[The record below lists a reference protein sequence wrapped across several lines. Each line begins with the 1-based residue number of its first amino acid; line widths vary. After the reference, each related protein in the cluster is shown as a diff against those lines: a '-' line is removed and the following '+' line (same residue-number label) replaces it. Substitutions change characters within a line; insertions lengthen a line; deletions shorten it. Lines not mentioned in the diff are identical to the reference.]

1 MADESD
7 RNSGLQEAHT
17 LAENSGAAAIE
28 PDPER
33 AAKVG
38 ATRAMTEAAMKDLG
52 EQLAGGDDEAEQ
64 PSLLLDEADE
74 QLALFAGPVRHV
86 AETIN
91 AARAGRGRPK
101 GSKNKANAEFR
112 DTLMR
117 MGYRHPGLNLAALAN
132 ADPAGLAMELG
143 ALPPPPDNRPA
154 HEWLQ
159 AMVLAGAIKRDVVT
173 GLMFKAQELI
183 KSANAELLPYFES
196 KAPTKSELAVDAP
209 QGVMIIGEMNVHVAR
224 DEKTIDL
231 TRFDRP
237 AEKSE

>member
-1 MADESD
+1 MADEND

-17 LAENSGAAAIE
+17 PAENSGAAARSGGGSDEAAAIE

-33 AAKVG
+33 VAKVG

-52 EQLAGGDDEAEQ
+52 EQLAGGGDEAEQ

-132 ADPAGLAMELG
+132 ADPVDLARELSIEERDKNG
-143 ALPPPPDNRPA
+143 VLWRVGCTPK
-154 HEWLQ
+154 E
-159 AMVLAGAIKRDVVT
+159 AMD
-173 GLMFKAQELI
+173 LI
-183 KSANAELLPYFES
+183 LKANAELLPYFES
-196 KAPTKSELAVDAP
+196 KAPTKNELAVDAP
-209 QGVMIIGEMNVHVAR
+209 MGVMVIGEMNIEVTR

-231 TRFDRP
+231 TRFDVP